1 MSYITELCGSVFG
14 ANAQELLE
22 SHDEH
27 RKDKTLLK
35 IKEKIKLIGWGG
47 YHIVGYINGHKY
59 YKVKLHD
66 GTLITMEKN
75 GRVMHIL
82 QDKTRRS

>member
-1 MSYITELCGSVFG
+1 VYSNNS
-14 ANAQELLE
+14 NDLLE
-22 SHDEH
+22 SN
-27 RKDKTLLK
+27 DKSK
-35 IKEKIKLIGWGG
+35 KERAYIEIKEKLKMIGWGAFK
-47 YHIVGYINGHKY
+47 IVGYIKGHEY

-66 GTLITMEKN
+66 GTLITMEKGS